1 MDAGAP
7 DRLLTRGF
15 ASLLLA
21 QVGFGYAFSSYFL
34 LPKFIVLSL
43 HGGPREIGQ
52 LTAAHNAAVFA
63 LMPAMG
69 ALVDRFGRRR
79 FLTAGALIMA
89 AASLAF
95 TAIDSFGPA
104 IFALRGIQ
112 ALAFAMAFAAG
123 SALAVDQAP
132 PERVA
137 QAIGLFGLTFL
148 SMNAVAPIVV
158 EEVSTRSGWPAAFGL
173 AATGAMLCALLSLRL
188 RDQGVPGGSGL
199 PLPGLVA
206 VATRPTQLRV
216 MAVIGLVGVAFSSIF
231 NFHQPF
237 ALEAGIARVRPFFAA
252 YAATA
257 LTVRVGFGGW
267 IDRFGRRRSAIVALG
282 LYVAVALLASEI
294 PRVGLAALGAALGVA
309 HGVFY
314 PAFNAVA
321 IERAGPRE
329 RGKVMAL
336 YQAAFQAG
344 GAAGPLALGL
354 LAERAGYPPVF
365 FAAAG
370 ALAVALVVLVRSPE
384 GRA

>member
-1 MDAGAP
+1 MAPGAP

-34 LPKFIVLSL
+34 LPKFVVVAL
-43 HGGPREIGQ
+43 HGGPGEIGL
-52 LTAAHNAAVFA
+52 LTATHSAAVVV

-69 ALVDRFGRRR
+69 VLVDRFGRRR
-79 FLTAGALIMA
+79 FLTAGALLMA
-89 AASLAF
+89 AASLLF
-95 TAIDSFGPA
+95 TGIDSFGPA
-104 IFALRGIQ
+104 IFALRAVQ

-123 SALAVDQAP
+123 SALAVDEAP

-137 QAIGLFGLTFL
+137 QAIGLFGLSFL
-148 SMNAVAPIVV
+148 SMNAVAPLVV
-158 EEVSTRSGWPAAFGL
+158 EEVSVRAGWPAAFGL
-173 AATGAMLCALLSLRL
+173 AAAGAVLCALLSLRL
-188 RDQGVPGGSGL
+188 RERAAPLGQGE

-206 VATRPTQLRV
+206 VATRPSQLRV
-216 MAVIGLVGVAFSSIF
+216 MAVVALVGVAFSSIF

-237 ALEAGIARVRPFFAA
+237 ALEAGIERVRAFFAA
-252 YAATA
+252 YAV
-257 LTVRVGFGGW
+257 TVIGIRVGSGDW
-267 IDRFGRRRSAIVALG
+267 IDRFGRRRSAIAALG
-282 LYVAVALLASEI
+282 LYVGVALLASEI
-294 PRVGLAALGAALGVA
+294 PRAGLAALGAALGLA

-344 GAAGPLALGL
+344 GTAGPLALGL
-354 LAERAGYPPVF
+354 LAERVGYPPVF

-370 ALAVALVVLVRSPE
+370 CLALALVLLVRSP
-384 GRA
+384 RS